1 MGKTIVTTSHRPTP
15 RTRSL
20 LKDLVAV
27 IPNSIRI
34 TRGKATLELLALEAL
49 DIGADRIVVLRNWKG
64 NPRYIDL
71 YMVTPLSRGATKVCT
86 LVLCGYKLTREGT
99 KKNPPHR
106 PSLLVVPI
114 DIVVSSTIP
123 EDIVECLVQCLRAQ
137 VAHSDEVCREH
148 EDVLLVDIAEKRSG
162 VFEVS
167 FKDCKG
173 EYYGPVL
180 RICGAR
186 IVSTSQS

>member
-1 MGKTIVTTSHRPTP
+1 MVT
-15 RTRSL
+15 
-20 LKDLVAV
+20 V
-27 IPNSIRI
+27 IPNSVRL

-71 YMVTPLSRGATKVCT
+71 YTVTPLSRGATKICT
-86 LVLCGYKLTREGT
+86 LMLCGYKLTREGT
-99 KKNPPHR
+99 KKNPPYR

-114 DIVVSSTIP
+114 DIVVSSAIP

-137 VAHSDEVCREH
+137 VASSDEMCRERVG
-148 EDVLLVDIAEKRSG
+148 VLLVDIAEKRSG
-162 VFEVS
+162 IFEVS

-173 EYYGPVL
+173 EYCGPVL

-186 IVSTSQS
+186 IVSTLQS